1 MGDLVPNL
9 WDQLDFTTDYKRQI
23 TSSPLIDVK
32 QECFDIDIK
41 QEYNPF
47 VTSVTP
53 ITAPIKRE
61 KSRPPPL
68 NLDFIG
74 SFDSESFSSQDET
87 SSPEAEQEVPN
98 YISRWIKRKAW
109 WKNAFKFF
117 GSPKL
122 NS

>member
-1 MGDLVPNL
+1 MYLEIRVTNRESKVSNIMGDLVPNL
-9 WDQLDFTTDYKRQI
+9 WDQIDFTTDYKRQL
-23 TSSPLIDVK
+23 TSSPLGDVK

-47 VTSVTP
+47 VGTSVTP

-74 SFDSESFSSQDET
+74 SFDSFSSTDET
-87 SSPEAEQEVPN
+87 SSEAEQEVPN
-98 YISRWIKRKAW
+98 YISR
-109 WKNAFKFF
+109 
-117 GSPKL
+117 
-122 NS
+122 